1 MPRVEVNFG
10 DQLLTNI
17 EKDVARLPKE
27 FRAEY
32 KRRTRNPVR
41 NLKRRIAREP
51 SRQPAHP
58 FIWSFDTAAQT
69 RARNWWFAAINDKI
83 PGVSIPTDGS
93 RYKRTGKGIEGI
105 QVIFDRPLDTIAVEV
120 ADDRFYNYVVG
131 PRQVPSH
138 QRTGWKRIDLEIERA
153 EVEFLDNAIAVWD
166 DLTNKVGE

>member
-10 DQLLTNI
+10 DQLLTSI
-17 EKDVARLPKE
+17 EKDVAALPKE

-51 SRQPAHP
+51 SRQPTHP
-58 FIWSFDTAAQT
+58 FIWSFDTGAQA
-69 RARNWWFAAINDKI
+69 RARGWWFAAIAGKI
-83 PGVSIPTDGS
+83 PGVSIPTDGN
-93 RYKRTGKGIEGI
+93 RYKRTGKGVEGI
-105 QVIFDRPLDTIAVEV
+105 QVVFDRPMDTIAVDI
-120 ADDRFYNYVVG
+120 ADESFYNYVVG